1 MKKKRCNFKKMK
13 KSRKRRKRRKILR

>member
-13 KSRKRRKRRKILR
+13 KSRKRKRRRKILR

>member
-13 KSRKRRKRRKILR
+13 KSRKSRKRKKILR

>member
-13 KSRKRRKRRKILR
+13 KSRKRKKRRKILR